1 MRQVMAD
8 SKPIVWQSN
17 KDWLCLRNQLA
28 RPLRSRKYRRR
39 RPGRTILP
47 LDRRKTDPS
56 DTS

>member
-1 MRQVMAD
+1 MAD